1 MNSHFSKDGSQKN
14 YSTSPKRDF
23 EESLLV
29 RSAHS
34 CYSIVIFLEVVQRV
48 MEILNRYDCFER
60 IGKDVLR

>member
-1 MNSHFSKDGSQKN
+1 M
-14 YSTSPKRDF
+14 
-23 EESLLV
+23 

-48 MEILNRYDCFER
+48 MEILNRYDCLEQ